1 MKTQKSFTVLF
12 FLFSFSITVLAQNPI
27 ATLQHKEQTKVFYGP
42 GSFAEAFAASINSD
56 TIYLSPGAFNPPAT
70 SINKGITIVG
80 SGHFPDEATLKTRT
94 VLLGDLSIGGGADS
108 LLLEGIYFDKDLSC
122 EAKSIRN
129 IKIIRCRMN
138 NFIVSGNSPDYA
150 KDNCLVDEC
159 FIDGSIINPSCSNYF
174 QVRHSIISGQI
185 NNVGKN
191 AVIEGNIFLINGSSL
206 SSIGGSII
214 RNNIF
219 LSNQVASCNNNS
231 FYNNLFIASGINLYS
246 SPNNYADANY
256 FDVPQANIFVNQ
268 SGNSISYTHDY
279 HLKNPEKYIGTDGT
293 QVGIYGGFT
302 PFKEKGLPFN
312 PQITSKT
319 IAHETDNDGNLNIS
333 VTVAAQER

>member
-70 SINKGITIVG
+70 YINKGIAIVG
-80 SGHFPDEATLKTRT
+80 SGYFPDEVTLKTRT
-94 VLLGDLSIGGGADS
+94 VLLGDLRIGGGADS

-138 NFIVSGNSPDYA
+138 NFIVSGSSPDYA

-174 QVRHSIISGQI
+174 QVRHSAINGQI
-185 NNVGKN
+185 NNITKN
-191 AVIEGNIFLINGSSL
+191 AIIEGNIFFTSGDCLTNLTGSL
-206 SSIGGSII
+206 I

-219 LSNQVASCNNNS
+219 LSNRIISSNYNS
-231 FYNNLFIASGINLYS
+231 IYNNIFTTSGIYS
-246 SPNNYADANY
+246 NTSTNYSDANY
-256 FDVPQANIFVNQ
+256 FNVNQADIFVNQ